1 MPKKTEKKEAPKK
14 AEEPKKGE
22 EPKKETKKAAVEA
35 PVEAPKE
42 EAKPAKLEKAPKPE
56 KKKKEE
62 KGVFKLYKV
71 ENDKVTRLRPTC
83 ERCGPGYFMAD
94 HGNRYTC
101 GHCGFTK
108 YKPAKEETALNQPRA

>member
-1 MPKKTEKKEAPKK
+1 MSKKTDKKEAPKK
-14 AEEPKKGE
+14 E
-22 EPKKETKKAAVEA
+22 EPKKEAKKEA
-35 PVEAPKE
+35 PPPEAAAPKE
-42 EAKPAKLEKAPKPE
+42 EVKPAKAEKAPKPE

-62 KGVFKLYKV
+62 KGVFTLYKV
-71 ENDKVTRLRPTC
+71 EGEKVVRLRPIC

-108 YKPAKEETALNQPRA
+108 YKPAKE

>member
-1 MPKKTEKKEAPKK
+1 MSKKAEKKEVPKPAEPKKEAPKK
-14 AEEPKKGE
+14 PA
-22 EPKKETKKAAVEA
+22 EA
-35 PVEAPKE
+35 PVEASKE
-42 EAKPAKLEKAPKPE
+42 EAKPAKIEKTPKPE

-62 KGVFKLYKV
+62 KGVYTLYKV
-71 ENDKVTRLRPTC
+71 ENEKVVRLRPIC

-108 YKPAKEETALNQPRA
+108 YKPAKE

>member
-1 MPKKTEKKEAPKK
+1 MSKKAEKKEA
-14 AEEPKKGE
+14 PKKGE
-22 EPKKETKKAAVEA
+22 EPKKEVKKAEA
-35 PVEAPKE
+35 PVEVPKE
-42 EAKPAKLEKAPKPE
+42 EEKPAKAEKAPKPE

-71 ENDKVTRLRPTC
+71 ETDKVVRLRPTC

-101 GHCGFTK
+101 GHCGFTR
-108 YKPAKEETALNQPRA
+108 YKPAKE